1 MTVSGVGGRNSATM
15 HRPKSRL
22 GFWTALL
29 AATGLAAGC
38 RGPAFYEKSAFA
50 DPVMAF
56 DETAGEL
63 HFLHKVVYSMEGSI
77 GGFGGGAGGGCGC
90 Y

>member
-1 MTVSGVGGRNSATM
+1 MASLVC
-15 HRPKSRL
+15 
-22 GFWTALL
+22 
-29 AATGLAAGC
+29 GC
-38 RGPAFYEKSAFA
+38 QGPAFYEKSAYA

-56 DETAGEL
+56 DETVGEL
-63 HFLHKVVYSMEGSI
+63 HFLRKVVYSMEGSI